1 MYVLIVWVIVYCP
14 VVLRR
19 VCEEEFETGMS
30 ECIINVFLIFFL
42 MDLLLYLLASV
53 NECDWSI
60 SIRLLGLLYIISIG
74 LVSWMSN
81 DLYVKLVTSINVK
94 QDYNYNWSI

>member
-1 MYVLIVWVIVYCP
+1 
-14 VVLRR
+14 
-19 VCEEEFETGMS
+19 
-30 ECIINVFLIFFL
+30 